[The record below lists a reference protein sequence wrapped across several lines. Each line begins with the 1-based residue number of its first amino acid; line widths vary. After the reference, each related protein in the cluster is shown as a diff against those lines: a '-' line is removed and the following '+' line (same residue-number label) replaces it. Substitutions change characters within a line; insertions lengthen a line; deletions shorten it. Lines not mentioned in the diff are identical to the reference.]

1 MSRGRTEELD
11 VLVIGGGPAGGIA
24 GMLCARMGLH
34 TMVVERCALPR
45 GKVCGCCLTAAGV
58 ATLQEAGAGHVISGA
73 SRVTRMRLCSGRRS
87 AAFAMPTYRV
97 LSREDL
103 DMRLWRQ
110 AQRSGAATLDATSA
124 TVHEDGTATLQRG
137 ERVWRVAP
145 GCVIAADGIG
155 GTSLR
160 ERAAFAWEVEEASHM
175 GLGVTL
181 AQAPLAMSNDEL
193 TMIVTD
199 DGYAGL
205 VMLPDGRV
213 DVAAA
218 ASPASVRA
226 AGGAVAWLTQV
237 LAAHGADAS
246 GLRTTKVHGT
256 PLLTRRR
263 SNVASG
269 NVLLAGDAA
278 GYVEPF
284 TGEGMTWALRTGVEV
299 AAFAG
304 RMVAA
309 TGERQTEVAQ
319 SWAARWQK
327 LMAPRHASCSQV
339 ARCLRMRWMR
349 EASVILAAL
358 APAAGSLVAR
368 HVLAS
373 REVAA

>member
-1 MSRGRTEELD
+1 MSRGRAEELD
-11 VLVIGGGPAGGIA
+11 VLVIGGGPAGGMA
-24 GMLCARMGLH
+24 GMLCARMGLR
-34 TMVVERCALPR
+34 TMMVERCALPR

-58 ATLQEAGAGHVISGA
+58 ATLQEAGVGDVIA
-73 SRVTRMRLCSGRRS
+73 EANRVTRMRLCSGRRS

-103 DMRLWRQ
+103 DMRLWQ
-110 AQRSGAATLDATSA
+110 HAQRSGAVTLDATSA
-124 TVHEDGTATLQRG
+124 TVHEDGTVTLQRSD
-137 ERVWRVAP
+137 RVWDVAAA
-145 GCVIAADGIG
+145 CVIAADGIG

-160 ERAAFAWEVEEASHM
+160 ERGVFAWDVQEASHM

-193 TMIVTD
+193 WMIVTD

-226 AGGAVAWLTQV
+226 AGGAAAWLTEV
-237 LAAHGADAS
+237 LAVQGADTS
-246 GLRTTKVHGT
+246 GVRTTKVHGT

-263 SNVASG
+263 RNVASG
-269 NVLLAGDAA
+269 NVLLTGDAA

-284 TGEGMTWALRTGVEV
+284 TGEGMTWALRTGADV
-299 AAFAG
+299 AEFAG

-309 TGERQTEVAQ
+309 RREQRTEVAQ
-319 SWAARWQK
+319 SWAARWQE
-327 LMAPRHASCSQV
+327 LMAPRHVSCSQV

-349 EASVILAAL
+349 EASVTLAAL